1 MLAAAGSLPPVRKT
15 LRAEV
20 FPFTAAGLRT
30 GDRVLVKAGTTTVK
44 GIIGI
49 ESRRNLLTNAS
60 EPAEVLAGNDI
71 GVAEVRLSAA
81 LTLPDFRIHGRA
93 GGFLVIDEQTGA
105 TVAAGI
111 HTPAEEDEG

>member
-1 MLAAAGSLPPVRKT
+1 MKLKPL
-15 LRAEV
+15 
-20 FPFTAAGLRT
+20 